1 MSFTEIAQLNHLQ
14 VRPSRAFYSARI
26 IDFVHAD
33 PGLVLGRLTEK
44 SGFSIETT
52 QRDAWRSQITIL
64 QKELVLFVGRGSVF
78 FEFSVP
84 RLGKRID
91 VLALIDH
98 VIFVIEF
105 KVGESLFNRSAV
117 DQVWDYALDLK
128 NFHETSHHCV
138 IAPLLVATNTKNV
151 NGVVSMS
158 HHNDGVLEPINTSS
172 EFLEETITTVLQLSS
187 GEGINAST
195 WESGRYRPTP
205 TIIEAAS
212 ALYGSHSV
220 ADLSRS
226 DAGEKNLARTSVAIA
241 DLISEAKLKRKKAI
255 CFVTGVPGAGKTL
268 VGLDVATKHMD
279 AKSDLHSVYLSGN
292 GPLVSILRE
301 ALTRDEVARKK
312 AVGQKLRK
320 GEARKAVDAFIQNVN
335 HFRDAYLA
343 DEQPPVDHVVI
354 FDEAQRAWTL
364 EQTTQFMARKK
375 GLPDFNR
382 SEPDFLISCLD
393 RHPDWAV
400 VICLVGGGQ
409 EINTGEAGI
418 GEWLRAIHDHYPDW
432 EVHISPHLQDSEYG
446 TGEALAILQDRQ
458 NIHFNEDLHLAV
470 SMRSFRAEHVST
482 FVKHLLDRQHESAHD
497 VLQHVLPRYPIVVT
511 RSLDKA
517 KSWLREKARGC
528 ERFGMVVS
536 SQAQRL
542 KPLAIDVKSP
552 MDPIH
557 WFLDDK
563 TDVRSSYYLED
574 VATEFHVQGLEL
586 DWACVVWDADLRF
599 GADDWEFR
607 SFVGSKWQKIHLAHR
622 QMYLK
627 NAYRVLLIRARQGMV
642 IVVPQGDRNDP
653 TRDPSF
659 YDPIYSYLL
668 DLGLNEI

>member
-1 MSFTEIAQLNHLQ
+1 MSSFAAK
-14 VRPSRAFYSARI
+14 PSRAFYSSDIANFIRAEPSSI
-26 IDFVHAD
+26 
-33 PGLVLGRLTEK
+33 LGRLTEN

-52 QRDAWRSQITIL
+52 QRNAWRSQISIL
-64 QKELVLFVGRGSVF
+64 QNQFVQFAGRGWLF
-78 FEFSVP
+78 FEFVVP

-105 KVGESLFNRSAV
+105 KVGESIFNRSAI

-128 NFHETSHHCV
+128 NFHETSHHCA
-138 IAPLLVATNTKNV
+138 IAPILLATNAKNV
-151 NGVVSMS
+151 SGIVSAS
-158 HHNDGVLEPINTSS
+158 RHNDGVFQPINTSP
-172 EFLEETITTVLQLSS
+172 ELLEDTINTILQLSP
-187 GEGINAST
+187 GVQIDAST
-195 WESGRYRPTP
+195 WEAGRYRPTP

-220 ADLSRS
+220 AELSRS
-226 DAGEKNLARTSVAIA
+226 DAGEKNLAKTSVAIGN
-241 DLISEAKLKRKKAI
+241 LIDVAKSARKKAI
-255 CFVTGVPGAGKTL
+255 CFITGVPGAGKTL

-312 AVGQKLRK
+312 VIGQKLRK
-320 GEARKAVDAFIQNVN
+320 GEARKAVEAFIQNVH
-335 HFRDAYLA
+335 HFRDAYLT

-364 EQTTQFMARKK
+364 EQTSQFMARKK
-375 GLPDFNR
+375 GRPDFNQ

-393 RHPDWAV
+393 RHPDWSV

-418 GEWLRAIHDHYPDW
+418 GEWLRAIHDHYPEW

-446 TGEALAILQDRQ
+446 AGTALTMLENRK
-458 NIHFNEDLHLAV
+458 NVHYNEDLHLAV

-482 FVKHLLDRQHESAHD
+482 FVKYLLDRKPESARS
-497 VLQHVLPRYPIVVT
+497 VLQQVVSKYPIVVT
-511 RSLDKA
+511 RDLDKA
-517 KSWLREKARGC
+517 KNWLRTKARGS

-542 KPLAIDVKSP
+542 KPHAIDVKSP

-557 WFLDDK
+557 WFLDEKD
-563 TDVRSSYYLED
+563 DVRSSYYLED

-599 GADDWEFR
+599 GQQEWEFR
-607 SFVGSKWQKIHLAHR
+607 SFVGSKWQKIHAAHR

-627 NAYRVLLIRARQGMV
+627 NAYRVLLTRARQGMV
-642 IVVPQGDRNDP
+642 IVVPPGDHNDP

-659 YDPIYSYLL
+659 YDPIYAYLI
-668 DLGLNEI
+668 DIGLTAI

>member
-1 MSFTEIAQLNHLQ
+1 VSSLTAK
-14 VRPSRAFYSARI
+14 PSRAFYSSDIAN
-26 IDFVHAD
+26 FVDAE
-33 PGLVLGRLTEK
+33 PSSVLGRLTES

-52 QRDAWRSQITIL
+52 QRDAWRSQISIL
-64 QKELVLFVGRGSVF
+64 QNQLLPFAGRGSIF
-78 FEFSVP
+78 FEFVVP

-98 VIFVIEF
+98 AIFVIEF
-105 KVGESLFNRSAV
+105 KVGESLFNRSAI

-128 NFHETSHHCV
+128 NFHETSHHRV
-138 IAPLLVATNTKNV
+138 IAPILVATNAKNV
-151 NGVVSMS
+151 NGIVSTS
-158 HHNDGVLEPINTSS
+158 HHNDGVLQPINTSP
-172 EFLEETITTVLQLSS
+172 ELLEETINTVLQWSS
-187 GEGINAST
+187 GTDIDASA
-195 WESGRYRPTP
+195 WEAGRYCPTP

-212 ALYGSHSV
+212 ALYGNHSV
-220 ADLSRS
+220 AELSRS
-226 DAGEKNLARTSVAIA
+226 DAGEKNLAKTSVAIGS
-241 DLISEAKLKRKKAI
+241 LIDEAKNGRKKAI

-279 AKSDLHSVYLSGN
+279 AQSELHSVYLSGN

-312 AVGQKLRK
+312 ALGQKLRK
-320 GEARKAVDAFIQNVN
+320 GEARKAVEAFIQNVH
-335 HFRDAYLA
+335 HFRDAYLT

-364 EQTTQFMARKK
+364 EQTSQFMARKK
-375 GLPDFNR
+375 GRPDFNQ

-393 RHPDWAV
+393 RHPDWSV

-418 GEWLRAIHDHYPDW
+418 GEWLRAIHAHYPEW

-446 TGEALAILQDRQ
+446 AGSALELLKERQ
-458 NIHFNEDLHLAV
+458 NVLYDEDLHLAV
-470 SMRSFRAEHVST
+470 SMRSFRAEHVSA
-482 FVKHLLDRQHESAHD
+482 FVKHLLDRQLEIARS
-497 VLQHVLPRYPIVVT
+497 VLQQVELRYPIVVT
-511 RSLDKA
+511 RDLDKA
-517 KSWLREKARGC
+517 KSWLRAKARGS

-542 KPLAIDVKSP
+542 KPHAIDVKSP

-557 WFLDDK
+557 WFLDEKD
-563 TDVRSSYYLED
+563 DVRSSYYLED

-586 DWACVVWDADLRF
+586 DWACVVWDADLRY
-599 GADDWEFR
+599 GPHDWEYR
-607 SFVGSKWQKIHLAHR
+607 SFVGSKWQKIHAAHR

-627 NAYRVLLIRARQGMV
+627 NAYRVLLTRARQGMV
-642 IVVPQGDRNDP
+642 IVVPHGDHSDP

-659 YDPIYSYLL
+659 YDPIYAYLT
-668 DLGLNEI
+668 DLGVKAI

>member
-1 MSFTEIAQLNHLQ
+1 LTTSPAKPL
-14 VRPSRAFYSARI
+14 RAFYAASI
-26 IDFVHAD
+26 TDFVHAD
-33 PGLVLGRLTEK
+33 PSFVLGCLSDN

-64 QKELVLFVGRGSVF
+64 QNELLTFEGKGSVL

-105 KVGESLFNRSAV
+105 KVGEALFNRAAV

-128 NFHETSHHCV
+128 NFHETSHYCM
-138 IAPLLVATNTKNV
+138 IAPLLVATHAKRV
-151 NGVVSMS
+151 NSVVAMS
-158 HHNDGVLEPINTSS
+158 HHNDGVLQPINTSP
-172 EFLEETITTVLQLSS
+172 EQLKDTINTVLQLSAGDS
-187 GEGINAST
+187 IDAAA
-195 WESGRYRPTP
+195 WEAGRYRPTP

-212 ALYGSHSV
+212 ALYGNHSV

-226 DAGEKNLARTSVAIA
+226 DAGEKNLAQTSVAIGK
-241 DLISEAKLKRKKAI
+241 LIAEAQATRKKAI

-279 AKSDLHSVYLSGN
+279 PESDLHSVYLSGN

-312 AVGQKLRK
+312 AIGQKLRK
-320 GEARKAVDAFIQNVN
+320 GEARKAVDAFIQNVH

-375 GLPDFNR
+375 GQPNFNR

-393 RHPDWAV
+393 RHPDWSV

-446 TGEALAILQDRQ
+446 AGAALATLKDRA
-458 NIHFNEDLHLAV
+458 NIHYNEDLHLAV

-482 FVKHLLDRQHESAHD
+482 FVKYLLDRQHESART
-497 VLQHVLPRYPIVVT
+497 VFQQVQSRYPIVIT
-511 RSLDKA
+511 RDLDKA
-517 KSWLREKARGC
+517 KRWLREKARGT

-542 KPLAIDVKSP
+542 KPHAIDVRSP

-563 TDVRSSYYLED
+563 DDVRSSYYLED

-586 DWACVVWDADLRF
+586 DWACVVWDADLRY
-599 GADDWEFR
+599 GIEDWEYR

-627 NAYRVLLIRARQGMV
+627 NAYRVLLTRARQGMV
-642 IVVPQGDRNDP
+642 IVIPPGDHNDP
-653 TRDPSF
+653 TRAPSF
-659 YDPIYSYLL
+659 YDPIYSYLHS
-668 DLGLNEI
+668 LGIEEI

>member
-1 MSFTEIAQLNHLQ
+1 MTTSPAKPL
-14 VRPSRAFYSARI
+14 RAFYAASIA
-26 IDFVHAD
+26 DFVHAD
-33 PGLVLGRLTEK
+33 PSFVLGCLSDS

-64 QKELVLFVGRGSVF
+64 QNELLTFAEKGTVL

-105 KVGESLFNRSAV
+105 KVGEALFNRSAV

-128 NFHETSHHCV
+128 NFHETSHHCM
-138 IAPLLVATNTKNV
+138 IAPLLVATHAKSV

-158 HHNDGVLEPINTSS
+158 HHNDGVLQPINTSP
-172 EFLEETITTVLQLSS
+172 EELKETINTVLQLSAGDS
-187 GEGINAST
+187 IDAAA
-195 WESGRYRPTP
+195 WEAGRYRPTP

-212 ALYGSHSV
+212 ALYGNHSV

-226 DAGEKNLARTSVAIA
+226 DAGEKNLAQTSVAIGK
-241 DLISEAKLKRKKAI
+241 LISEAQETRKKAI

-279 AKSDLHSVYLSGN
+279 AESDLHSVYLSGN

-312 AVGQKLRK
+312 AIGQKLRK
-320 GEARKAVDAFIQNVN
+320 GEARKAADAFIQNVH

-375 GLPDFNR
+375 GRPDFNR

-393 RHPDWAV
+393 RHPDWSV

-446 TGEALAILQDRQ
+446 AGTALATLKDRA

-482 FVKHLLDRQHESAHD
+482 FVKHLLDR
-497 VLQHVLPRYPIVVT
+497 
-511 RSLDKA
+511 
-517 KSWLREKARGC
+517 
-528 ERFGMVVS
+528 
-536 SQAQRL
+536 
-542 KPLAIDVKSP
+542 
-552 MDPIH
+552 
-557 WFLDDK
+557 
-563 TDVRSSYYLED
+563 
-574 VATEFHVQGLEL
+574 
-586 DWACVVWDADLRF
+586 
-599 GADDWEFR
+599 
-607 SFVGSKWQKIHLAHR
+607 
-622 QMYLK
+622 
-627 NAYRVLLIRARQGMV
+627 
-642 IVVPQGDRNDP
+642 
-653 TRDPSF
+653 
-659 YDPIYSYLL
+659 
-668 DLGLNEI
+668 

>member
-1 MSFTEIAQLNHLQ
+1 MTTSPAKL
-14 VRPSRAFYSARI
+14 SRAFYGASIA
-26 IDFVHAD
+26 DFVHSEHN
-33 PGLVLGRLTEK
+33 LVLGRITEN

-64 QKELVLFVGRGSVF
+64 QHELLSFTGRGWVF

-105 KVGESLFNRSAV
+105 KVGESIFNRSAI

-128 NFHETSHHCV
+128 NFHETSHHCM
-138 IAPLLVATNTKNV
+138 IAPLLVATNTRNV
-151 NGVVSMS
+151 NGVVSVS
-158 HHNDGVLEPINTSS
+158 HHNDGVLEPINTSP
-172 EFLEETITTVLQLSS
+172 EFLKDTINTVLQLST
-187 GEGINAST
+187 GVGIDASV

-212 ALYGSHSV
+212 ALYGNHSV
-220 ADLSRS
+220 AELSRS
-226 DAGEKNLARTSVAIA
+226 EAGEKNLAKTSVAIGH
-241 DLISEAKLKRKKAI
+241 LITEAQANRKKAI

-279 AKSDLHSVYLSGN
+279 AGSDLHSVYLSGN

-312 AVGQKLRK
+312 VIGQKLRK
-320 GEARKAVDAFIQNVN
+320 GEARKAVDAFIQNVH
-335 HFRDAYLA
+335 HFRDAYLS

-375 GLPDFNR
+375 GRPDFNR

-393 RHPDWAV
+393 RHPDWSV
-400 VICLVGGGQ
+400 VVCLVGGGQ

-418 GEWLRAIHDHYPDW
+418 GEWLRAINDHYPDW

-446 TGEALAILQDRQ
+446 AEDTLEILKDRQ

-482 FVKHLLDRQHESAHD
+482 FVKHLLDRQNENARA
-497 VLQHVLPRYPIVVT
+497 VFQQVQARYPIVIT
-511 RSLDKA
+511 RDLNKA
-517 KSWLREKARGC
+517 KRWLREKARGT

-542 KPLAIDVKSP
+542 KPHAIDVRSP

-563 TDVRSSYYLED
+563 DDIRSSYYLED

-586 DWACVVWDADLRF
+586 DWACVVWDADLRY
-599 GADDWEFR
+599 GEEDWEYR

-627 NAYRVLLIRARQGMV
+627 NAYRVLLTRARQGMV
-642 IVVPQGDRNDP
+642 IVVPHGDLDDSTRN
-653 TRDPSF
+653 PSY
-659 YDPIYSYLL
+659 YDPIYSYLA
-668 DLGLNEI
+668 DLGIKEI